1 VSASHNAVERRK
13 RPRFPLGLPVR
24 VHLAGKSEPITAE
37 VVDLSARGGRFRC
50 IDEIV
55 QVNQTAS
62 FAFVLADQKHCVA
75 TGRVVRANDNGEFAV
90 KLSNANRA
98 YLGFVGG
105 LVGWAA
111 V

>member
-1 VSASHNAVERRK
+1 MSASPITVERRK

-24 VHLAGKSEPITAE
+24 VHLSGKSDPITAE

-50 IDEIV
+50 IEETV

-62 FAFVLADQKHCVA
+62 FAFVLPDQKHCVA
-75 TGRVVRANDNGEFAV
+75 TGRVVRADASGEFAV

-105 LVGWAA
+105 LAYGW
-111 V
+111 

>member
-1 VSASHNAVERRK
+1 MEASVSASPITIERRK

-24 VHLAGKSEPITAE
+24 VHLAGRSDPITAE

-50 IDEIV
+50 LDESV

-62 FAFVLADQKHCVA
+62 FAFVLPDQKHCIA
-75 TGRVVRANDNGEFAV
+75 KGHVVRADGSGEFAV

-105 LVGWAA
+105 LA
-111 V
+111 

>member
-1 VSASHNAVERRK
+1 MSASHITVERRK

-24 VHLAGKSEPITAE
+24 VHLAGKSDPITAE

-50 IDEIV
+50 LDEIV
-55 QVNQTAS
+55 HVNQAAS
-62 FAFVLADQKHCVA
+62 FAFVLPDQKHCIAEGLVI
-75 TGRVVRANDNGEFAV
+75 RADDTGEFAV

-105 LVGWAA
+105 LA
-111 V
+111 